1 MSNEAHTIPQNA
13 AAIVIDEAGDV
24 RVIMPEGV
32 TSEPPWPS
40 SVFVAAGIAAML
52 QPDSQD
58 EMTALFVRKLHK
70 SVREIAAKTAP
81 ETLRRHDM
89 MKSLDPE
96 TAARN

>member
-1 MSNEAHTIPQNA
+1 MKE
-13 AAIVIDEAGDV
+13 
-24 RVIMPEGV
+24 
-32 TSEPPWPS
+32 EPR
-40 SVFVAAGIAAML
+40 
-52 QPDSQD
+52 D

>member
-1 MSNEAHTIPQNA
+1 
-13 AAIVIDEAGDV
+13 
-24 RVIMPEGV
+24 
-32 TSEPPWPS
+32 
-40 SVFVAAGIAAML
+40 ML